1 MAHLLKTFIIS
12 IVKSVSGIFLLSI
25 RLLWY
30 VGRSF
35 FIKVYRHVSITTD
48 LSCTCVVCRPVIT
61 SWSWITWMV
70 SWRSSTRT
78 GWWVYSERC
87 GSSPLWASPSLPR
100 SSRPQTP
107 PTSSTDRPS
116 SSNRCVNTHTYGEE
130 LPKSSSMTT
139 TWTTFLSI
147 VTFLNNVLF

>member
-1 MAHLLKTFIIS
+1 MCVLHVWCLLHYKSLWNISYSTFQTISNLTFTLENMAHLLKFFFFS
-12 IVKSVSGIFLLSI
+12 KRS
-25 RLLWY
+25 LLWY

-35 FIKVYRHVSITTD
+35 FIKVYWHVSISTD

-61 SWSWITWMV
+61 SWSWITWMG

-100 SSRPQTP
+100 SSRPRTP

-116 SSNRCVNTHTYGEE
+116 SSNRCEHTLTCGE
-130 LPKSSSMTT
+130 
-139 TWTTFLSI
+139 
-147 VTFLNNVLF
+147 